1 MSNCRS
7 CGKVK
12 ENYNVDYNKRNDY
25 YDNQVKTVYSQNAQT
40 YHAAPFPIRR
50 TQYDLN
56 MLQAFCANCGPGF
69 CPTSIQ
75 PQPVEPSHFWDHA
88 NGATMQTV
96 DKMISADTHNSNFH
110 QMSNMQPKFPM
121 VPY

>member
-1 MSNCRS
+1 MSNCRN
-7 CGKVK
+7 CGKIK
-12 ENYNVDYNKRNDY
+12 ESYNVDYSKRNNY
-25 YDNQVKTVYSQNAQT
+25 YDNQVKVVYSQNAQA

-69 CPTSIQ
+69 CPESVQ
-75 PQPVEPSHFWDHA
+75 PQPTEQAHFWDKY
-88 NGATMQTV
+88 NGATMQSV
-96 DKMISADTHNSNFH
+96 DKMISDDTHNAPFT
-110 QMSNMQPKFPM
+110 QQQNMQPMFPM